1 MRSLWER
8 GRLARGLPKMYSSTA
23 PESISL
29 TAQQLLANYQNARR
43 RPYSLYLKMFL
54 HFIFFNKIAPSMQIR
69 SYQWQMTDDSFF
81 LSL

>member
-29 TAQQLLANYQNARR
+29 TAQQLLANYQNARAALL
-43 RPYSLYLKMFL
+43 PLFKKFL
-54 HFIFFNKIAPSMQIR
+54 HFAFFNKIAPSMQTR
-69 SYQWQMTDDSFF
+69 SNQWQMTDDSFF

>member
-29 TAQQLLANYQNARR
+29 TAQQLLANYQNARAALL
-43 RPYSLYLKMFL
+43 PLFKNVFTFY
-54 HFIFFNKIAPSMQIR
+54 IF
-69 SYQWQMTDDSFF
+69 
-81 LSL
+81 